1 MANGSNAVTLISSSN
16 ETTILLSNIDPLLS
30 RSSTPSS
37 TQYSTPLTTNP
48 LRRKR
53 RHPIDSQD
61 ETESSTRSKRLDTHT
76 PIERVVAIMEQLVES
91 RRGSLHTAVLKLQQD
106 YSNRL
111 IDEHIDMALVL
122 LENEVKATIFS
133 GLLPGEI
140 RDRWL
145 ERNAEVQLINLEGD
159 II

>member
-1 MANGSNAVTLISSSN
+1 
-16 ETTILLSNIDPLLS
+16 
-30 RSSTPSS
+30 
-37 TQYSTPLTTNP
+37 
-48 LRRKR
+48 
-53 RHPIDSQD
+53 
-61 ETESSTRSKRLDTHT
+61 
-76 PIERVVAIMEQLVES
+76 MEQLVGS

-133 GLLPGEI
+133 GRLPGEI

-145 ERNAEVQLINLEGD
+145 ERNAEVELINLEGD
-159 II
+159 IV